1 MNIQELADQ
10 AGLRSAVLLRVYG
23 TEDALCDSEIEEL
36 RQFERFA
43 ELVAAH
49 EREECAKFC
58 ETNQVWVGQGKRG
71 FSKWGEEDFVAGGR
85 HQGMDYAD
93 AIRARSKA

>member
-1 MNIQELADQ
+1 MNIQESDIVRMARDAGINNDCDGIWCNADQ
-10 AGLRSAVLLRVYG
+10 L
-23 TEDALCDSEIEEL
+23 
-36 RQFERFA
+36 QRFA

-49 EREECAKFC
+49 EREKCAKFC

>member
-1 MNIQELADQ
+1 MTIKESDIVRMTGE
-10 AGLRSAVLLRVYG
+10 AGG
-23 TEDALCDSEIEEL
+23 FDATPVFLK
-36 RQFERFA
+36 RFA

-93 AIRARSKA
+93 AIRARNKA

>member
-1 MNIQELADQ
+1 MNKRDMKKDAELAEQCYVNPSEFDYKKY
-10 AGLRSAVLLRVYG
+10 AALIRSN
-23 TEDALCDSEIEEL
+23 
-36 RQFERFA
+36 
-43 ELVAAH
+43 